1 MNENEIKRK
10 DEKPLTCFNLF
21 LAKFLLKWHPL
32 NIISSTKYNKTCTNQ
47 SQLKTNVFIVAVS
60 TFHFPKFMI
69 SYQESEKY
77 TTREI
82 KSNKG
87 NAAIFFFLN
96 NKIVLFIKPFRLS
109 CHRFYL
115 FHFIVEYF
123 FFISCSS
130 RQKMKNWQNET

>member
-1 MNENEIKRK
+1 MNEIEIKRK

-60 TFHFPKFMI
+60 SFHFPKFMI

-82 KSNKG
+82 EITSNKG
-87 NAAIFFFLN
+87 NAAIFFLKQQNCAFYQIIPLILPSFLS
-96 NKIVLFIKPFRLS
+96 LS
-109 CHRFYL
+109 LH
-115 FHFIVEYF
+115 
-123 FFISCSS
+123 S
-130 RQKMKNWQNET
+130 